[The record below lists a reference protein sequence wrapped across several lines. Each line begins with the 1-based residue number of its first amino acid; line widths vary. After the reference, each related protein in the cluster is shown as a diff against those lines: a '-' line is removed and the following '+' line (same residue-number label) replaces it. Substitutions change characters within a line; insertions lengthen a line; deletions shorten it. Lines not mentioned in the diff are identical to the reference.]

1 MQKND
6 VIALPPGSPWEWGEL
21 SADQVMNLSALTDA
35 GPNGPLFQYAATR
48 RCLALR
54 GAVEAGDGFQ
64 ILACVRQ
71 CGSHGLVMP
80 DWLVSAFNSR
90 FDAVLSGRAISWD
103 DPLSFGRPY
112 PKGTQKNAVAKR
124 RRNRIAVWLAINKA
138 VLSGSNVSE
147 ELLEEVALSV
157 GSNSTDVKK
166 LYREAKE
173 VLGFSAPVKAK
184 KRLDQQ
190 SHMLNSAYVAAVE
203 SEAGSI
209 QASNGVSLAIHEA
222 PTSRRKFSKSNTVK
236 KKPG

>member
-6 VIALPPGSPWEWGEL
+6 VIALPPGSPWEWGDL

-64 ILACVRQ
+64 ILDCVRQ
-71 CGSHGLVMP
+71 CGLHGLVMP
-80 DWLVSAFNSR
+80 DWLVSAFNRR
-90 FDAVLSGRAISWD
+90 FDAVLSGQAISWD

-112 PKGTQKNAVAKR
+112 PKGTHKNAVVKR

-138 VLSGSNVSE
+138 VLAGRNVSE
-147 ELLEEVALSV
+147 ELFEEVAHSV
-157 GSNSTDVKK
+157 GSNSTDIKK
-166 LYREAKE
+166 LYREAKD
-173 VLGFSAPVKAK
+173 VLGLSDPVESKR
-184 KRLDQQ
+184 RLDEQ
-190 SHMLNSAYVAAVE
+190 SHMLSSACVAVE

-209 QASNGVSLAIHEA
+209 QASNGASLAIHEA
-222 PTSRRKFSKSNTVK
+222 STSRRKISKSNAVK
-236 KKPG
+236 KRRG

>member
-1 MQKND
+1 MQKKD
-6 VIALPPGSPWEWGEL
+6 VIALPLGSPWEWGDL
-21 SADQVMNLSALTDA
+21 SADQVISLAALTEA
-35 GPNGPLFQYAATR
+35 GPNGPLFQHAAAQ

-54 GAVEAGDGFQ
+54 EAVEAGDGFQ

-80 DWLVSAFNSR
+80 DWLVSAFNRR

-112 PKGTQKNAVAKR
+112 PKGAHKNAVVKR

-138 VLSGSNVSE
+138 VLGGRNVSE
-147 ELLEEVALSV
+147 ELFEEVARSV

-173 VLGFSAPVKAK
+173 VLGLSDPVKAK
-184 KRLDQQ
+184 QRLDQR
-190 SHMLNSAYVAAVE
+190 SHALNAAYVFAVE
-203 SEAGSI
+203 TEAGSI
-209 QASNGVSLAIHEA
+209 QANGGVSLAIHEA
-222 PTSRRKFSKSNTVK
+222 PTSRRKFQKSNAVK